1 MGYLGN
7 SIASDGGSSKIAVFV
22 VTKDGV
28 IRRRAI
34 IRSIVIEQ
42 QFASKLCMSKIRRLK
57 FITDS
62 TAQSFVLTSNSSRQ
76 DNL

>member
-34 IRSIVIEQ
+34 IRSIV
-42 QFASKLCMSKIRRLK
+42 SS
-57 FITDS
+57 S
-62 TAQSFVLTSNSSRQ
+62 SSRASYA
-76 DNL
+76 